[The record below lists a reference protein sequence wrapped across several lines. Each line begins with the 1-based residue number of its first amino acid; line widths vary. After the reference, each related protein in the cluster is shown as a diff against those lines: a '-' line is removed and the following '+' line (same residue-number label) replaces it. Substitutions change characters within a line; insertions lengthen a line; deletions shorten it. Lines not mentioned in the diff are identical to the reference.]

1 MTKLIKIIYFIFLSF
16 YFLFFSNV
24 NAQEKINIADG
35 ALLRGLDKVSGEV
48 IDFGIKSGDTYLLW
62 QLDIKLSECRYPISN
77 PVGDA
82 FAHLTISQDK
92 SESDLF
98 RGWMVASSPAINPLE
113 HARYDV
119 WVLQCAMAAT
129 SAE

>member
-1 MTKLIKIIYFIFLSF
+1 MVSI
-16 YFLFFSNV
+16 
-24 NAQEKINIADG
+24 NAQEQTKKADG
-35 ALLRGLDKVSGEV
+35 AILRGLDKVSGEV
-48 IDFGIKSGDTYLLW
+48 IDFGLKSGDTYLLW
-62 QLDIKLSECRYPISN
+62 KMDIKLSECRYPVNN

-98 RGWMVASSPAINPLE
+98 RGWMIASSPALNPLE

-119 WVLQCAMAAT
+119 WVLRCAMVAT

>member
-1 MTKLIKIIYFIFLSF
+1 MKKLIFFITIFLYPLASI
-16 YFLFFSNV
+16 
-24 NAQEKINIADG
+24 NAQEQISLADG

-48 IDFGIKSGDTYLLW
+48 IDFGLKSGDTYLLW
-62 QLDIKLSECRYPISN
+62 KLDITLSECRYPISN

-98 RGWMVASSPAINPLE
+98 RGWMIASSPALNPLE

-119 WVLQCAMAAT
+119 WVLRCAMVST

>member
-1 MTKLIKIIYFIFLSF
+1 M
-16 YFLFFSNV
+16 
-24 NAQEKINIADG
+24 
-35 ALLRGLDKVSGEV
+35 
-48 IDFGIKSGDTYLLW
+48 
-62 QLDIKLSECRYPISN
+62 DIKLSECRYPVNN

-98 RGWMVASSPAINPLE
+98 RGWMIASSPALNSLE

-119 WVLQCAMAAT
+119 WVLRCAMVAT

>member
-1 MTKLIKIIYFIFLSF
+1 MKRLIFLVIL
-16 YFLFFSNV
+16 FLYPLASINAEEQANV
-24 NAQEKINIADG
+24 ADG

-48 IDFGIKSGDTYLLW
+48 IDFGLKSGDTYLLW
-62 QLDIKLSECRYPISN
+62 KLNIKLSECRYPINN

-92 SESDLF
+92 YEGDLF
-98 RGWMVASSPAINPLE
+98 RGWMIASSPALNPLE
-113 HARYDV
+113 QARYDV
-119 WVLQCAMAAT
+119 WVLRCAMLAT

>member
-1 MTKLIKIIYFIFLSF
+1 M
-16 YFLFFSNV
+16 LFFIVISLLLTASI
-24 NAQEKINIADG
+24 NAQEQTNTADG

-48 IDFGIKSGDTYLLW
+48 VDFGLKSGEEYLLW
-62 QLDIKLSECRYPISN
+62 KLNIELSECRYPISN

-92 SESDLF
+92 SEDILF
-98 RGWMVASSPAINPLE
+98 RGWMIASSPALNPLE

-119 WVLQCAMAAT
+119 WVLRCAMLST
-129 SAE
+129 STE

>member
-1 MTKLIKIIYFIFLSF
+1 MAII
-16 YFLFFSNV
+16 
-24 NAQEKINIADG
+24 NAQEQTNIADG

-48 IDFGIKSGDTYLLW
+48 VDFGLKSGDTFTLW
-62 QLDIKLSECRYPISN
+62 KLDIKLSECRYPISN

-92 SESDLF
+92 TETDLF
-98 RGWMVASSPAINPLE
+98 RGWMVASSPALNPLE

-119 WVLQCAMAAT
+119 WVLRCAMVST

>member
-1 MTKLIKIIYFIFLSF
+1 LKELIFSITLFLYPFII
-16 YFLFFSNV
+16 
-24 NAQEKINIADG
+24 NAQEKTNIADG

-62 QLDIKLSECRYPISN
+62 KLDIKLSECRYPISN

-98 RGWMVASSPAINPLE
+98 RGWMVASSPALNPLE

-119 WVLQCAMAAT
+119 WVLRCAMIST

>member
-1 MTKLIKIIYFIFLSF
+1 MKNLIF
-16 YFLFFSNV
+16 FLFFFISFVTSINT
-24 NAQEKINIADG
+24 QEQTNIADG

-48 IDFGIKSGDTYLLW
+48 IDFGLKSGDTYILW
-62 QLDIKLSECRYPISN
+62 KLEIKLSECRYPVSN

-82 FAHLTISQDK
+82 FAHLTISQDS

-98 RGWMVASSPAINPLE
+98 RGWMIASSPALNPLE
-113 HARYDV
+113 HSRYDV
-119 WVLQCAMAAT
+119 WVLRCAMVST

>member
-1 MTKLIKIIYFIFLSF
+1 MKKLIFLVIL
-16 YFLFFSNV
+16 FLYPLASINAEEQANV
-24 NAQEKINIADG
+24 ADG

-48 IDFGIKSGDTYLLW
+48 IDFGLKSGDTYLLW
-62 QLDIKLSECRYPISN
+62 KLNIKLSECRYPINN

-92 SESDLF
+92 YEGDLF
-98 RGWMVASSPAINPLE
+98 RGWMIASSPALNPLE

-119 WVLQCAMAAT
+119 WVLRCAMLAT

>member
-1 MTKLIKIIYFIFLSF
+1 LKNL
-16 YFLFFSNV
+16 LFFFILLLSYSVSV
-24 NAQEKINIADG
+24 NAQEKTNIADG

-62 QLDIKLSECRYPISN
+62 KLKVKLSECRYPISN

-92 SESDLF
+92 FENDLF
-98 RGWMVASSPAINPLE
+98 RGWMIASSPALYPLE
-113 HARYDV
+113 HARYDL
-119 WVLQCAMAAT
+119 WVLRCAMVST
-129 SAE
+129 SDE

>member
-1 MTKLIKIIYFIFLSF
+1 MKNLIF
-16 YFLFFSNV
+16 FLFFFISFFTSING
-24 NAQEKINIADG
+24 QEQTNIADG

-48 IDFGIKSGDTYLLW
+48 IDFGLKSGDTYILW
-62 QLDIKLSECRYPISN
+62 KLEIKLSECRYPVSN

-82 FAHLTISQDK
+82 FAHLTISQDS

-98 RGWMVASSPAINPLE
+98 RGWMIASSPALNPLE
-113 HARYDV
+113 HSRYDV
-119 WVLQCAMAAT
+119 WVLRCAMVST

>member
-1 MTKLIKIIYFIFLSF
+1 MKKLILFITLFL
-16 YFLFFSNV
+16 YPFSI
-24 NAQEKINIADG
+24 NAQEKTNIADG
-35 ALLRGLDKVSGEV
+35 AQLRGLDKVSGEV
-48 IDFGIKSGDTYLLW
+48 VDFGIKSGDTYGLW
-62 QLDIKLSECRYPISN
+62 KLDIKLSECRYPINN

-92 SESDLF
+92 SDSDLF
-98 RGWMVASSPAINPLE
+98 RGWMVASSPALNPLE

-119 WVLQCAMAAT
+119 WVLRCAMVAT

>member
-1 MTKLIKIIYFIFLSF
+1 MKNLIF
-16 YFLFFSNV
+16 FLFFFISFFTSI
-24 NAQEKINIADG
+24 NAQEQTKIADG

-48 IDFGIKSGDTYLLW
+48 IDFGLKSGDTYILW
-62 QLDIKLSECRYPISN
+62 KLEIKLSECRYPISN

-82 FAHLTISQDK
+82 FAHLTISQGK

-98 RGWMVASSPAINPLE
+98 RGWMVASSPALNPLE

-119 WVLQCAMAAT
+119 WVLRCAMVST

>member
-1 MTKLIKIIYFIFLSF
+1 MNKLIFLIL
-16 YFLFFSNV
+16 LFFNPLANI
-24 NAQEKINIADG
+24 NAQEKTNIADG

-48 IDFGIKSGDTYLLW
+48 IDFGIKSGDTYILW
-62 QLDIKLSECRYPISN
+62 KLAVKLSECRYPVNN

-82 FAHLTISQDK
+82 FAHLTISQKK

-98 RGWMVASSPAINPLE
+98 RGWMIASSPALNPLE

-119 WVLQCAMAAT
+119 WVLRCAMVAT
-129 SAE
+129 STE

>member
-1 MTKLIKIIYFIFLSF
+1 MKKLIFFITLFLYPLFSISDQEQTKL
-16 YFLFFSNV
+16 
-24 NAQEKINIADG
+24 ADG

-48 IDFGIKSGDTYLLW
+48 IDFGVKSGNTYILW
-62 QLDIKLSECRYPISN
+62 KLDIKLSECRYPISN

-82 FAHLTISQDK
+82 FAHLTISQGK

-98 RGWMVASSPAINPLE
+98 RGWMVASSPALNPLE

-119 WVLQCAMAAT
+119 WVLRCAMVST

>member
-1 MTKLIKIIYFIFLSF
+1 MKNLIF
-16 YFLFFSNV
+16 FLFFFISFFTII
-24 NAQEKINIADG
+24 NAQEQTNIADG

-48 IDFGIKSGDTYLLW
+48 IDFGLKSGDTYILW
-62 QLDIKLSECRYPISN
+62 KLEIKLSECRYPVSN

-82 FAHLTISQDK
+82 FAHLTISQDS

-98 RGWMVASSPAINPLE
+98 RGWMIASSPALNPLE
-113 HARYDV
+113 HSRYDV
-119 WVLQCAMAAT
+119 WVLRCAMVST

>member
-1 MTKLIKIIYFIFLSF
+1 MKNL
-16 YFLFFSNV
+16 LFFIVISLLLTASI
-24 NAQEKINIADG
+24 NAQEQTNTADG

-48 IDFGIKSGDTYLLW
+48 VDFGLKSGEEYLLW
-62 QLDIKLSECRYPISN
+62 KLNIELSECRYPISN

-92 SESDLF
+92 SEDILF
-98 RGWMVASSPAINPLE
+98 RGWMIASSPALNPLE

-119 WVLQCAMAAT
+119 WVLRCAMLST
-129 SAE
+129 STE

>member
-1 MTKLIKIIYFIFLSF
+1 MKKLIFLINL
-16 YFLFFSNV
+16 FLCTLTSI
-24 NAQEKINIADG
+24 NAQEQTNIADG

-48 IDFGIKSGDTYLLW
+48 IDFGIKSGDSYLLW
-62 QLDIKLSECRYPISN
+62 KLDIKLSECRYPINN

-98 RGWMVASSPAINPLE
+98 RGWMIASSPALNPLE

-119 WVLQCAMAAT
+119 WVLRCAMVAT

>member
-1 MTKLIKIIYFIFLSF
+1 MKK
-16 YFLFFSNV
+16 
-24 NAQEKINIADG
+24 
-35 ALLRGLDKVSGEV
+35 KVSCKKKYLWNEKHKGKHKV
-48 IDFGIKSGDTYLLW
+48 AAIDFGVKSGNTYILW
-62 QLDIKLSECRYPISN
+62 KLDIKLSECRYPISN

-98 RGWMVASSPAINPLE
+98 RGWMVASSPALNPLE

-119 WVLQCAMAAT
+119 WVLRCAMVST
-129 SAE
+129 STE

>member
-1 MTKLIKIIYFIFLSF
+1 MKELIFFITFFLYPLASI
-16 YFLFFSNV
+16 
-24 NAQEKINIADG
+24 NAQEQTNMADG
-35 ALLRGLDKVSGEV
+35 AILRGLDKVSGEV
-48 IDFGIKSGDTYLLW
+48 IDFGLKSGETYPLW
-62 QLDIKLSECRYPISN
+62 KMDIKLSECRYPVNN

-98 RGWMVASSPAINPLE
+98 RGWMIASSPALNPLE

-119 WVLQCAMAAT
+119 WVLRCAMVAA

>member
-1 MTKLIKIIYFIFLSF
+1 MKKL
-16 YFLFFSNV
+16 LFFITILLYPFFSI
-24 NAQEKINIADG
+24 NAQDQTNIADG

-62 QLDIKLSECRYPISN
+62 KLDIKLSECRYPISN

-82 FAHLTISQDK
+82 FAHLSISQDK
-92 SESDLF
+92 SETDLF
-98 RGWMVASSPAINPLE
+98 RGWMVASSPALNPLE

-119 WVLQCAMAAT
+119 WVLRCAMVST

>member
-1 MTKLIKIIYFIFLSF
+1 MKNLIFV
-16 YFLFFSNV
+16 LFFFISCFTSI
-24 NAQEKINIADG
+24 NAQEQTNIADG

-48 IDFGIKSGDTYLLW
+48 IDFGLKSGDTYILW
-62 QLDIKLSECRYPISN
+62 KLEIKLSECRYPVSN

-82 FAHLTISQDK
+82 FAHLTISQDS

-98 RGWMVASSPAINPLE
+98 RGWMIASSPALNPLE
-113 HARYDV
+113 HSRYDV
-119 WVLQCAMAAT
+119 WVLRCAMVST

>member
-1 MTKLIKIIYFIFLSF
+1 MKELIFFITFFLYPLAII
-16 YFLFFSNV
+16 
-24 NAQEKINIADG
+24 NAQEQTNIADG

-48 IDFGIKSGDTYLLW
+48 VDFGLKSGETFILW
-62 QLDIKLSECRYPISN
+62 KLDIKLSECRYPINN

-98 RGWMVASSPAINPLE
+98 RGWMIASSPALNPLE

-119 WVLQCAMAAT
+119 WVLRCAMVAT

>member
-1 MTKLIKIIYFIFLSF
+1 MKRLIFLVIL
-16 YFLFFSNV
+16 FLYPLASINAEEQANV
-24 NAQEKINIADG
+24 ADG

-48 IDFGIKSGDTYLLW
+48 IDFGLKSGDTYLLW
-62 QLDIKLSECRYPISN
+62 KLNIKLSECRYPINN

-92 SESDLF
+92 YEGDLF
-98 RGWMVASSPAINPLE
+98 RGWMIASSPALNPLE

-119 WVLQCAMAAT
+119 WVLRCAMLAT